1 MTAAFG
7 TRTKE
12 DASARLPGPAPSS
25 GRGPARGAGRRT
37 AARRGDSALTPWL
50 YLLPALAVL
59 GGLLVYPV
67 YQLGLISFLAYTQA
81 QVSGGEPT
89 SFRGLGNYTELFSDP
104 RFWQVLLATVLFAA
118 ACVLATLAVGCALAV
133 LLTRV
138 RALPRLA
145 LMLAAL
151 GAWAT
156 PAVTGSTVWVFL
168 FDPDH
173 GPVNRVL
180 GLGDFSWTYG
190 RWSAFALVLMEVVW
204 CSFPFV
210 TTTVYAGIRAV
221 PSEVLEAAALDGA
234 SQWRIWRSVTAP
246 MLRPILTVVT
256 IQSVIWDFK
265 VFTQI
270 YVMTGGGGIA
280 GQNLVLNVYAYQKAF
295 ASSEYGLGSAI
306 GVVMLLIL
314 LAVTLGYLRLLRRQG
329 EEL

>member
-1 MTAAFG
+1 MATDS
-7 TRTKE
+7 TV
-12 DASARLPGPAPSS
+12 
-25 GRGPARGAGRRT
+25 RRT
-37 AARRGDSALTPWL
+37 GAWTPWL
-50 YLLPALAVL
+50 YLAPALLLL

-67 YQLGLISFLAYTQA
+67 WQLGLISFLEYTQA

-89 SFRGLGNYTELFSDP
+89 TFQGLGNYAALFADEQ
-104 RFWQVLLATVLFAA
+104 FWQVLLATVLFAA
-118 ACVLATLAVGCALAV
+118 ACVVSTLAAGCALAV

-156 PAVTGSTVWVFL
+156 PAVTGSTVWMFL
-168 FDPDH
+168 FDPDF
-173 GPVNRVL
+173 GPVNRVF

-190 RWSAFALVLMEVVW
+190 RYSSFALVLLEVVW

-210 TTTVYAGIRAV
+210 MVTVYAGIRAV
-221 PSEVLEAAALDGA
+221 PAEVVEAAALDGA
-234 SQWRIWRSVTAP
+234 SQWRIWRSVLAP
-246 MLRPILTVVT
+246 MLRPILLVVT
-256 IQSVIWDFK
+256 VQSVIWDFK

-270 YVMTGGGGIA
+270 YVMTNGGGIA

-295 ASSEYGLGSAI
+295 ASSQYGLGSAI

-314 LAVTLGYLRLLRRQG
+314 LAVTLGHLRILRRRG

>member
-1 MTAAFG
+1 MTHEATAALP
-7 TRTKE
+7 E
-12 DASARLPGPAPSS
+12 ASPEKTAPAHAPGHEPAPATRPRPAPG
-25 GRGPARGAGRRT
+25 GRHG
-37 AARRGDSALTPWL
+37 SHWTPWL
-50 YLLPALAVL
+50 YLAPALLVL
-59 GGLLVYPV
+59 AALLVYPI
-67 YQLGLISFLAYTQA
+67 YQLGLISFLEYTQA

-89 SFRGLGNYTELFSDP
+89 TFKGLGNYRTLFSDSQ
-104 RFWQVLLATVLFAA
+104 FWQVLLATVVFAA
-118 ACVLATLAVGCALAV
+118 ACVVTTLGVGCALAV

-173 GPVNRVL
+173 GPVNRLL

-190 RWSAFALVLMEVVW
+190 RYSAFALVLFEVVW

-210 TTTVYAGIRAV
+210 MVTVYAGIKSIPA
-221 PSEVLEAAALDGA
+221 EVLEAASLDGA
-234 SQWRIWRSVTAP
+234 SQWRTWRSVIAP
-246 MLRPILTVVT
+246 MLRPILIVVT
-256 IQSVIWDFK
+256 IQSIIWDFK

-270 YVMTGGGGIA
+270 YVMTAGGGIA

-295 ASSEYGLGSAI
+295 ASSQYSLGSAI
-306 GVVMLLIL
+306 GIVMLLIL
-314 LAVTLGYLRLLRRQG
+314 LTVTLVYLRLMRRQG

>member
-1 MTAAFG
+1 MNRVTLTA
-7 TRTKE
+7 
-12 DASARLPGPAPSS
+12 PAPPAPAPPAK
-25 GRGPARGAGRRT
+25 RPARRPRSRT
-37 AARRGDSALTPWL
+37 GTSAWTPWL

-59 GGLLVYPV
+59 GALLVYPV
-67 YQLGLISFLAYTQA
+67 YQLGLISFLEYTQA
-81 QVSGGEPT
+81 QVSGGAPT
-89 SFRGLGNYTELFSDP
+89 SFQGLGNYTALFADP
-104 RFWQVLLATVLFAA
+104 QFRQVLLATVVFAA
-118 ACVLATLAVGCALAV
+118 ACVAGTLAVGCALAV

-168 FDPDH
+168 FDADF
-173 GPVNRVL
+173 GPVNRLL

-190 RWSAFALVLMEVVW
+190 RYSAFALVLLEVVW

-210 TTTVYAGIRAV
+210 MVTVYAGIRAV
-221 PSEVLEAAALDGA
+221 PTEVLEAAALDGA
-234 SQWRIWRSVTAP
+234 SQWRIWRTVTAP
-246 MLRPILTVVT
+246 LLRPILAVVT

-280 GQNLVLNVYAYQKAF
+280 GQNLVLNVYAYQQAF
-295 ASSEYGLGSAI
+295 SSSRYSLGAAI

-314 LAVTLGYLRLLRRQG
+314 LAVTLVYLRLLRRQG
-329 EEL
+329 EDL

>member
-1 MTAAFG
+1 MTAERGAAA
-7 TRTKE
+7 RTTAAPKPP
-12 DASARLPGPAPSS
+12 SRRPRGGAR
-25 GRGPARGAGRRT
+25 GRALRGAGW
-37 AARRGDSALTPWL
+37 TPWL
-50 YLLPALAVL
+50 YLAPALAVL
-59 GGLLVYPV
+59 GALLVYPV
-67 YQLGLISFLAYTQA
+67 CQLGLISFLQYTQA

-89 SFRGLGNYTELFSDP
+89 RFQGLDNYATLFSDSQ
-104 RFWQVLLATVLFAA
+104 FWSVLLATLVFAA
-118 ACVLATLAVGCALAV
+118 ACVLSTLAIGCALAV

-156 PAVTGSTVWVFL
+156 PAITGSTVWMFL
-168 FDPDH
+168 FDPDF

-180 GLGDFSWTYG
+180 GLGDHSWTYG
-190 RWSAFALVLMEVVW
+190 RYSAFLLVLLEVVW

-210 TTTVYAGIRAV
+210 MITVYAGIRAI
-221 PSEVLEAAALDGA
+221 PGEVLEAAALDGA
-234 SQWRIWRSVTAP
+234 SQWRIWRSVMAP

-270 YVMTGGGGIA
+270 YVMTNGGGIA

-295 ASSEYGLGSAI
+295 ASSQYSLGSAI

-314 LAVTLGYLRLLRRQG
+314 LGATLIYLRLLRRERDG